1 MPTLLTR
8 RRLLA
13 GSALLLPAI
22 TFGPQVLFAQDASAN
37 KSPDA
42 TAPAPGTS
50 DAPDSSATPDDDDG
64 MDGIQGADNS
74 QVTEDADKQ
83 LADLEKKTGGRLG
96 VSVLDTETNISLG
109 YREAERFALC
119 SSYKALAVG
128 FVLARVDQG
137 VEKLDRRVTY
147 GKDVVVTY
155 SPETEKHAGTDGMTI
170 AELCGAA
177 ITLSDNTAGNLL
189 LDSFGGPAA
198 LTAWLRTTGDTETRL
213 DRKEPDV
220 NQAVKDD
227 PRDTTTPD
235 SMLDTIGLLTLGNT
249 LSEASRDQLSNWLV
263 GNTTGNG
270 RLRAGLPKEWKVG
283 DKTGTGENGSYADI
297 AIIWPP
303 ERGPILVVT
312 YVGEA
317 TAPAKDIEDVFA
329 SVGKIVAGMV
339 V

>member
-8 RRLLA
+8 RRLMA
-13 GSALLLPAI
+13 GSALLIPAL
-22 TFGPQVLFAQDASAN
+22 TFGPDALFAEDANAS

-42 TAPAPGTS
+42 DAPAA
-50 DAPDSSATPDDDDG
+50 DAQDDAAPSDDDMG
-64 MDGIQGADNS
+64 GGQQGADNS

-109 YREAERFALC
+109 SREAERFALC
-119 SSYKALAVG
+119 STYKVLAVG

-147 GKDVVVTY
+147 GKDVLLSY
-155 SPETEKHAGTDGMTI
+155 SPETEKHAGGDGMTV
-170 AELCGAA
+170 AELCNAA
-177 ITLSDNTAGNLL
+177 ITLSDNTAANLL

-198 LTAWLRTTGDTETRL
+198 LTAWLRTSGDTETRL
-213 DRKEPDV
+213 DRKEPDL
-220 NQAVKDD
+220 NQAAKDD

-235 SMLDTIGLLTLGNT
+235 SMLDTLGLLTLGNT
-249 LSEASRDQLSNWLV
+249 LSETSRDQLSNWLV
-263 GNTTGNG
+263 SNTTGNA

-283 DKTGTGENGSYADI
+283 DKTGTGDNGSYGDVAV
-297 AIIWPP
+297 IWPP

-317 TAPAKDIEDVFA
+317 TAPAKDIEAVFA
-329 SVGKIVAGMV
+329 DVAKIVVGMV
-339 V
+339 G